1 MRGSPFRFFW
11 VVLLLSLPF
20 WILGFAM
27 TGTSMLFGLPVSAL
41 MFVCPSVAAWLSL
54 RGKTGEFLALVKR
67 VFSPKVRSIP
77 GLLLAAGAMPAI
89 MTAVWLLDRFGGAA
103 VPLPQITPG
112 RLGLAF
118 AVYFV
123 GAVGEEI
130 GWMGVAFEPLRA
142 RLGSWSAAGV
152 MGIAWGLWHLV
163 PYLVQGRSIGWIAAQ
178 CAATVAFRVVMVW
191 IYDLAGRSVLSAIV
205 FHTFINVGYTAYP
218 IEGSFY
224 NPATVAL
231 ITCTLALVLVLSDVP
246 LLGTGHQD
254 F

>member
-1 MRGSPFRFFW
+1 MRHSPFRFFW

-20 WILGFAM
+20 WILGFA
-27 TGTSMLFGLPVSAL
+27 TAGTKVIFGLPASAL

-54 RGKTGEFLALVKR
+54 REQPGEFLALVKR
-67 VFSPKVRSIP
+67 VFFPPVGSMP
-77 GLLLAAGAMPAI
+77 GLLLAAGVMPAV
-89 MTAVWLLDRFGGAA
+89 MSASWLLDRFRGAE

-123 GAVGEEI
+123 GAVGEEL

-142 RLGSWSAAGV
+142 RLGRWSAAGV
-152 MGIAWGLWHLV
+152 MGVAWGLWHLV
-163 PYLVQGRSIGWIAAQ
+163 PYLAQGRSIRWIAAQ

-191 IYDLAGRSVLSAIV
+191 LYDLAGRSVLSAIV

-218 IEGSFY
+218 VEGSY
-224 NPATVAL
+224 YDPAMVAL
-231 ITCTLALVLVLSDVP
+231 LTATLALVLVSIDRIVR
-246 LLGTGHQD
+246 D
-254 F
+254 DS